1 MCSAR
6 QIRFLL
12 KSIVFM
18 VCEHEYMN
26 SICTL
31 PQLLRLVMALT
42 PPNHNANNFEIK
54 SPDDESSGFKIMHY
68 NIESYL
74 LLCLCIL

>member
-1 MCSAR
+1 
-6 QIRFLL
+6 
-12 KSIVFM
+12 M

-54 SPDDESSGFKIMHY
+54 SPDDETSGFKIMHY
-68 NIESYL
+68 NIYKLFIAMSMY
-74 LLCLCIL
+74 IVNTKVF

>member
-1 MCSAR
+1 
-6 QIRFLL
+6 
-12 KSIVFM
+12 
-18 VCEHEYMN
+18 MN

-54 SPDDESSGFKIMHY
+54 SPDHDSSGFKIMHY

-74 LLCLCIL
+74 LLCICIL